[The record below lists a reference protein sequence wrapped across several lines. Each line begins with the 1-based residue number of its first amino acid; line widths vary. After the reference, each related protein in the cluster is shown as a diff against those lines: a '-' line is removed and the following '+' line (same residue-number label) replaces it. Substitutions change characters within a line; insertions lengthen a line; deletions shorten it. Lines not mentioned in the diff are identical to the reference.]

1 VVVARQQRQP
11 ASIERPVRWSTAGLV
26 LSVTAISICLAVG
39 LTAGVQPR
47 GTLLG
52 LPEPGAVTRF
62 GLPFVKSVFDLSAA
76 LTIGWLLAA
85 ALFVPPE
92 RSGVFTVGGYR
103 AARAASGAAVV
114 WAVAGLALVPLTVS
128 DSSAAPLLESLGA
141 SRILA
146 GLQALE
152 ATRAPLMVA
161 VGALLVAIMARS
173 VLRPG
178 GAFLVLLLA
187 IAAVVPMAVGG
198 HAAESG
204 DHDLASD
211 TMIYHLVG
219 VSIWVGGLVALV
231 GLVKQQSPHL
241 AVIAG
246 RYSTTA
252 LFAFV
257 AVAVSGVGNALIRF
271 TRWSDLLSTDYGYL
285 VIAKTVLLVL
295 LGLIGALHRR
305 RTLPAVGAGER
316 RPLIRLATVE
326 LTIMAAVVGIAV
338 ALGRT
343 ASPPPSGVVPDAI
356 EESLGFTLP
365 GPPSIGNL
373 VWAWRFDL
381 IFGSASLVAVA
392 LYLYGLHRLRKR
404 GIDWPAGRTVAW
416 LVGCALVMFAT
427 SSGFGRYAVAQFSI
441 HMMVHMVLG
450 MVAPILL
457 VLGGPMTLALRA
469 MPAAGRQQPPG
480 MREMLVRALHSPVAR
495 ALTHPLVVL
504 ALFIGS
510 FFAIYFTSLFQVMM
524 SSHIGHV
531 LMSLHFLVVGYLY
544 YWVIIGI
551 DPAPRRLQPMTKLGL
566 LLAALPFHA
575 FFGLAMMNNRS
586 SIAPGYYRPLDLPWV
601 TDLVADQRLGG
612 AIAWGATEVPI
623 IIVVIALLAQWS
635 SSDAREAARTDRATN
650 VRAERELDAYN
661 AMLAELAFRD
671 VDRQQAAARR
681 TPSSAEPG
689 AVAGPIGD
697 GSAEH
702 HG

>member
-1 VVVARQQRQP
+1 VLVAGQQDQP
-11 ASIERPVRWSTAGLV
+11 ARVDRSVRWSTAGLV
-26 LSVTAISICLAVG
+26 VTVTAIAICVAVG

-52 LPEPGAVTRF
+52 LPEPGPATRF
-62 GLPFVKSVFDLSAA
+62 GLPLVKAIFDLAA
-76 LTIGWLLAA
+76 AVTIGWLLAA
-85 ALFVPPE
+85 ALFVPPD

-103 AARAASGAAVV
+103 AARAASLAALV

-128 DSSAAPLLESLGA
+128 DSSAAPLLDSLGA

-187 IAAVVPMAVGG
+187 IAAVAPIAVGG

-211 TMIYHLVG
+211 TMIYHLIG
-219 VSIWVGGLVALV
+219 VSIWIGGLVALV
-231 GLVKQQSPHL
+231 GLASQKSRHL

-252 LFAFV
+252 LFAFI
-257 AVAVSGVGNALIRF
+257 AVTVSGVGNALIRF
-271 TRWSDLLSTDYGYL
+271 TRWSDLFSTDYGYL

-295 LGLIGALHRR
+295 LGLIGLAHRR
-305 RTLPAVGAGER
+305 RTLPAVATGER
-316 RPLIRLATVE
+316 GPLIRLATVE
-326 LTIMAAVVGIAV
+326 VALMAATVGIAV

-373 VWAWRFDL
+373 FGAWRFDL
-381 IFGSASLVAVA
+381 MFGTASMVAVA
-392 LYLYGLHRLRKR
+392 LYMYGLRRLRKR
-404 GIDWPAGRTVAW
+404 GIHWPLGRTIAW
-416 LVGCALVMFAT
+416 ILGCALVLFAT

-457 VLGGPMTLALRA
+457 VLGGPVTLALRA
-469 MPAAGRQQPPG
+469 LPVAGRQDPPG
-480 MREMLVRALHSPVAR
+480 LRELLVRAVHSPVAR
-495 ALTHPLVVL
+495 AVTNPLVVL

-510 FFAIYFTSLFQVMM
+510 FFAIYFTSLFQFMM

-551 DPAPRRLQPMTKLGL
+551 DPAPRRLQPMVKLGL

-635 SSDAREAARTDRATN
+635 SSDAREATRTDRATN

-671 VDRQQAAARR
+671 VERQQAAARR
-681 TPSSAEPG
+681 THADSGPRPG
-689 AVAGPIGD
+689 SPVGD

-702 HG
+702 RG